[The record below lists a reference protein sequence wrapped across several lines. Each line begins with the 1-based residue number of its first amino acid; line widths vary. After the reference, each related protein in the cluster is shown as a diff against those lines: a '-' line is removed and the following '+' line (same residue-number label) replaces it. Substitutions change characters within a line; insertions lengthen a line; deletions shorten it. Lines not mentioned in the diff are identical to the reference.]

1 MPGRVVSDLPS
12 SSVPALG
19 TCVAYGMREPEGFG
33 IVPEDP
39 TRTPDLLMDAGA
51 ALNLTGPLGTKE
63 LSRGGRGRF
72 GAFYKNDELDLLNFP
87 GEDDT
92 PEFVVPGLYTLDNGR
107 SGFTGGTEVGP
118 FQASLNFPTSLTWSN
133 RDSIPDRIPR
143 SEDVTVTWTGGDPD
157 TEFVVILGHSIT
169 AADVQGSF
177 VCTERVEAGRF
188 TAPSVVLSSLPVS
201 REWTTEDESP
211 AASLSVGTQPTA
223 GAARFTAPGID
234 WAYFTYV
241 DLELN
246 LGIRYE

>member
-1 MPGRVVSDLPS
+1 MQ
-12 SSVPALG
+12 
-19 TCVAYGMREPEGFG
+19 
-33 IVPEDP
+33 
-39 TRTPDLLMDAGA
+39 AGG
-51 ALNLTGPLGTKE
+51 ALNLTGPLGTKK
-63 LSRGGRGRF
+63 LFRGDCCPSLG
-72 GAFYKNDELDLLNFP
+72 FYQNELDLLNFP

-92 PEFVVPGLYTLDNGR
+92 PEFVVPGLFTVDNG
-107 SGFTGGTEVGP
+107 GGGSQVGP

-157 TEFVVILGHSIT
+157 TQFVVILGHSIA

-177 VCTERVEAGRF
+177 VCTERVEVGRF
-188 TAPSVVLSSLPVS
+188 TVPSVVLSSLPVS
-201 REWTTEDESP
+201 REWTNPEDNP

-223 GAARFTAPGID
+223 EAARFTAPGID
-234 WAYFTYV
+234 WGYFAYF